1 MSALSFAQ
9 GADPSIQARGRIWPE
24 NPMEVLVV
32 VLGAIDFGIVCALLL
47 SALS

>member
-1 MSALSFAQ
+1 MSALSLAE
-9 GADPSIQARGRIWPE
+9 GADPPIPARGRVWPE
-24 NPMEVLVV
+24 NSSEGLVF